1 VRVRR
6 VRTANEPGAFL
17 RVLIADDDEIARVT
31 LQKMLV
37 SLGHE
42 PVAARDGA
50 EAWDVIQCAD
60 SPSLMILDWQ
70 MPGLEG
76 IEICRKVRG
85 DAERRLYQ
93 YIIMLTA
100 RDRMEDLV
108 ESLEAGAD
116 DFLRKPF
123 DVRELRA
130 RVHAGE
136 RILAARDELRA
147 RATFDALT
155 GLLNRATIMERLER
169 EVLRARARVEP
180 LSVVLVDLDEFK
192 RVNDTHGHLV
202 GDEVLRQACK
212 RLSARMRPYDELGRY
227 GGEEFLAVLPGC
239 SASCG
244 LDVADRMRDSLGMLP
259 LDTSAGALSL
269 TASFG
274 VATIEKGQS
283 RSIPALLEAADA
295 ALYQAKRNGRNRVA
309 SLDGVLRA

>member
-1 VRVRR
+1 M
-6 VRTANEPGAFL
+6 
-17 RVLIADDDEIARVT
+17 RVLIADDDAAARVA

-37 SLGHE
+37 SLGHDPIVTE
-42 PVAARDGA
+42 NGI
-50 EAWDVIQCAD
+50 EAWDVIQREDA
-60 SPSLMILDWQ
+60 PSLMILDWE

-85 DAERRLYQ
+85 ETERRLYQ

-100 RDRMEDLV
+100 RDQMEDLV

-123 DVRELRA
+123 DFRELRA

-155 GLLNRATIMERLER
+155 GLLNRATIMERLDR

-180 LSVVLVDLDEFK
+180 LSVVLLDLDEFK

-212 RLSARMRPYDELGRY
+212 RLSARLRPYDELGRY

-239 SASCG
+239 SVSCG
-244 LDVADRMRDSLGMLP
+244 RDVAERMRNSLGTLP
-259 LDTSAGALSL
+259 LDTSAGALSI

-274 VATIEKGQS
+274 VATIEEGQS

-295 ALYQAKRNGRNRVA
+295 ALYQAKRNGRNCVA
-309 SLDGVLRA
+309 SLDEALRL